1 LVKSGTGPR
10 LDCNHRIN
18 AGRLEVGGELAAN
31 GRAIRR
37 FDGRRRDG
45 ARAEVTAPAGD
56 IRRLRRRRGCGQS
69 RRQTRQRAPPSPELA
84 LRRGAPTAEPM
95 ADTQDTGQERN
106 LPPTAKRLADAR
118 KEGQVAR
125 SRDLAHLLVL
135 GAGAALLIGLASPL
149 AGAGVGLVAS
159 GLRFD
164 AATLADPSRLV
175 GRLADLAGSGLLA
188 LAPILVLMVVAAVAA
203 PLAVGGWL
211 FVPSQ
216 AAPKASRLDPLAGF
230 KRMLSLRALVELFKV
245 MLLAGLLGAVGF
257 AYIVHQIDALAGLA
271 HESLPVSLAH
281 FGKLLAVALGLLV
294 AVLAVSAAI
303 DVPFQLFEHHKK
315 LKMTL
320 EEVRRENKETEGD
333 PHLKAR
339 IRKMQLELARRRMMA
354 AVPTADVVVTN
365 PTHYAVALRYA
376 DGRSRAP
383 VVVAKGADSVAER
396 IREIAR
402 SHGVPRLEAPPLAR
416 ALHRHVEIGDEIPA
430 ALYTAVAQV
439 LAYVFQLKAF
449 AAGRA
454 PRPVEPTAIEVPA
467 GMDPDDGAA
476 AAR

>member
-1 LVKSGTGPR
+1 
-10 LDCNHRIN
+10 
-18 AGRLEVGGELAAN
+18 
-31 GRAIRR
+31 
-37 FDGRRRDG
+37 
-45 ARAEVTAPAGD
+45 
-56 IRRLRRRRGCGQS
+56 
-69 RRQTRQRAPPSPELA
+69 
-84 LRRGAPTAEPM
+84 M

-106 LPPTAKRLADAR
+106 LPPTAKRIADAR

-149 AGAGVGLVAS
+149 AGAGVKLVSNGLT
-159 GLRFD
+159 FD
-164 AATLADPSRLV
+164 ASVVADSSKMAARLSELA
-175 GRLADLAGSGLLA
+175 AAGLLA
-188 LAPILVLMVVAAVAA
+188 LAPLFVVMAMAAVAA

-216 AAPKASRLDPLAGF
+216 VAPKFSRLSPLSGV
-230 KRMLSLRALVELFKV
+230 KRMLSLRALVELLKV
-245 MLLAGLLGAVGF
+245 MLLAGLLGLVGF
-257 AYIVHQIDALAGLA
+257 AYIAHEVDALAGLA

-281 FGKLLAVALGLLV
+281 FGTLLAIALGLLV
-294 AVLAVSAAI
+294 TVLAVSATI

-320 EEVRRENKETEGD
+320 EEVKRESKETEGD

-339 IRKMQLELARRRMMA
+339 IRRMQLEIARKRMMA

-365 PTHYAVALRYA
+365 PTHFAVALKYS

-383 VVVAKGADSVAER
+383 VVVAKGSDKVAER
-396 IREIAR
+396 IRDIAR

-430 ALYTAVAQV
+430 ALYAAVAQV
-439 LAYVFQLKAF
+439 LAYVYQLKAF

-454 PRPVEPTAIEVPA
+454 PRPVEPSGIEVPE
-467 GMDPDDGAA
+467 GMDPAA
-476 AAR
+476 TGH

>member
-1 LVKSGTGPR
+1 
-10 LDCNHRIN
+10 
-18 AGRLEVGGELAAN
+18 
-31 GRAIRR
+31 
-37 FDGRRRDG
+37 
-45 ARAEVTAPAGD
+45 
-56 IRRLRRRRGCGQS
+56 
-69 RRQTRQRAPPSPELA
+69 
-84 LRRGAPTAEPM
+84 M
-95 ADTQDTGQERN
+95 ADTHDTGQERN

-135 GAGAALLIGLASPL
+135 GVGAAMLIGMASPL
-149 AGAGVGLVAS
+149 AGAGMKLVAS
-159 GLRFD
+159 GLSFD
-164 AATLADPSRLV
+164 ARAVSEPSRMV
-175 GRLADLAGSGLLA
+175 ARLSDLAGGGLLA
-188 LAPILVLMVVAAVAA
+188 LAPLLVAMAVAAVAA

-216 AAPKASRLDPLAGF
+216 VEPKFSRLNPLSGF
-230 KRMLSLRALVELFKV
+230 KRMLSLRALVELVKV

-257 AYIVHQIDALAGLA
+257 AYIVQQVDALAGLA

-281 FGKLLAVALGLLV
+281 FGMLLAIALGLLV
-294 AVLAVSAAI
+294 AVLAVSATI
-303 DVPFQLFEHHKK
+303 DVPYQLFEHHRK

-320 EEVRRENKETEGD
+320 EEVRREAKETEGD

-339 IRKMQLELARRRMMA
+339 IRRMQLEVARRRMMA

-365 PTHYAVALRYA
+365 PTHYAVALKYA

-383 VVVAKGADSVAER
+383 VVVAKGADAVAER

-416 ALHRHVEIGDEIPA
+416 ALHRHVQIGDEIPA

-439 LAYVFQLKAF
+439 LAYVYQLKAF

-454 PRPVEPTAIEVPA
+454 PRPVEPTGIEVPQ
-467 GMDPDDGAA
+467 GMDPGAA
-476 AAR
+476 ETAP

>member
-1 LVKSGTGPR
+1 
-10 LDCNHRIN
+10 
-18 AGRLEVGGELAAN
+18 
-31 GRAIRR
+31 
-37 FDGRRRDG
+37 
-45 ARAEVTAPAGD
+45 
-56 IRRLRRRRGCGQS
+56 
-69 RRQTRQRAPPSPELA
+69 
-84 LRRGAPTAEPM
+84 M

-135 GAGAALLIGLASPL
+135 GVGAALLIGLASPL
-149 AGAGVGLVAS
+149 AGAGIKLVSNGLT
-159 GLRFD
+159 FD
-164 AATLADPSRLV
+164 AHAVADPSKMSARLSE
-175 GRLADLAGSGLLA
+175 LAAAGLLA
-188 LAPILVLMVVAAVAA
+188 LAPIFVAMALAAVAA
-203 PLAVGGWL
+203 PLTIGGWL

-216 AAPKASRLDPLAGF
+216 AAPKFNRLNPLSGF
-230 KRMLSLRALVELFKV
+230 KRMLSLRALVELLKV

-257 AYIVHQIDALAGLA
+257 SYIVHQVDALAGLA

-281 FGKLLAVALGLLV
+281 FGGLLAIALALLV
-294 AVLAVSAAI
+294 AVLAVSALI
-303 DVPFQLFEHHKK
+303 DVPFQLFEHYKK

-320 EEVRRENKETEGD
+320 EEVKRESKETEGD

-339 IRKMQLELARRRMMA
+339 IRRMQLDVARKRMMA

-365 PTHYAVALRYA
+365 PTHFAVALKYG
-376 DGRSRAP
+376 DGRRRAP
-383 VVVAKGADSVAER
+383 VVVAKGSDAVAER
-396 IREIAR
+396 IRDIAR

-439 LAYVFQLKAF
+439 LAYVYQLKAF

-454 PRPVEPTAIEVPA
+454 PRPVEPTGIEVPSEL
-467 GMDPDDGAA
+467 DPAAEGA
-476 AAR
+476 RP